1 MRLRGLLL
9 ICLAAMSW
17 GTTGAVTAVLARDAG
32 ASPLVVGS
40 VRMIVAAAVLVVA
53 ARLATGRT
61 TPAAGARGTGVAL
74 GLCMAAFQVTYFTAV
89 TLIGVAISAL
99 VAICC
104 APLIITAL
112 AAARLHER
120 LTRRG
125 GLALALGVT
134 GTALLVVGPRTTAD
148 LTPRFAAG
156 VGLALAAAVS
166 YALYVVLAKAALAR
180 AAPLP
185 LAGATF
191 TAAAVVLAPA
201 LLTAD
206 APRQIAAGWPWLLY
220 LGAVTTA
227 GAYAAHTI
235 GLRHVPASAAG
246 VAALLEPLTAALLGV
261 VAFGEHL
268 GGLGAL
274 GAGLLL
280 GALGVL
286 LGAPAARPRPDE
298 DAGVR
303 PRARE

>member
-1 MRLRGLLL
+1 
-9 ICLAAMSW
+9 
-17 GTTGAVTAVLARDAG
+17 
-32 ASPLVVGS
+32 
-40 VRMIVAAAVLVVA
+40 
-53 ARLATGRT
+53 
-61 TPAAGARGTGVAL
+61 
-74 GLCMAAFQVTYFTAV
+74 
-89 TLIGVAISAL
+89 
-99 VAICC
+99 
-104 APLIITAL
+104 
-112 AAARLHER
+112 
-120 LTRRG
+120 
-125 GLALALGVT
+125 VT
-134 GTALLVVGPRTTAD
+134 GTALLVAGPRTTAD

-201 LLTAD
+201 LLTPD

-261 VAFGEHL
+261 AAFGERL
-268 GGLGAL
+268 GGLGAV

-286 LGAPAARPRPDE
+286 LGARAAPPE
-298 DAGVR
+298 PGGNPGVS